1 MAVAFTEADRVEIR
15 RYLGFGDLYLQQD
28 PRLENA
34 ITSAQSTAIA
44 GGTRPTDDAANAIK
58 GVLYGYTTV
67 NGRYIEGL
75 QDIQADISQ
84 LARQQGALSA
94 GGDRGA
100 KLDSAREH
108 ARLRMRGRELV
119 HQLARMLDTYPRSDI
134 FSAAP
139 MLEEAMPDYPHS
151 PY

>member
-1 MAVAFTEADRVEIR
+1 MAVQFTESDRVEIR

-34 ITSAQSTAIA
+34 ITSAQSVSVQ

-58 GVLYGYTTV
+58 GVLYGRTTV
-67 NGRYIEGL
+67 NGGKIEGL
-75 QDIQADISQ
+75 QDIEARISALSSQA
-84 LARQQGALSA
+84 GALQA

-108 ARLRMRGRELV
+108 ARLNARGRQLV

-139 MLEEAMPDYPHS
+139 MLADAMPNYPRS